1 MKILIIEDE
10 ALAAERLKNMI
21 LKILPEA
28 SISGILSSVEEGI
41 EWFKDYPQPDL
52 ILADIQLADG
62 LSFSIFKQFDI
73 QSYIIFV
80 TAYDEYAI
88 EAFKL
93 NSIDYLLKPIESQKL
108 QKSIEKF
115 LRLKN
120 RASGFEKLDLNTLIH
135 HLQHSSPTRYKSRFL
150 IKNRQTL
157 LTVNAGEIM
166 YFYIEDQLLFLTS
179 REGKKYLIEYTLN
192 QLEEMLDPSIFF
204 RINRQMFISHKA
216 IKTIHPYFNS
226 RLLIDTEPPFT
237 EDVIVS
243 REKVNAFKQWLER

>member
-21 LKILPEA
+21 IKILPEA
-28 SISGILSSVEEGI
+28 VIDGILASVEEGI

-62 LSFSIFKQFDI
+62 LSFSIFKKFDI

-93 NSIDYLLKPIESQKL
+93 NSIDYLLKPIEAPKL

-120 RASGFEKLDLNTLIH
+120 HSSGLEKLDLSALIQ
-135 HLQHSSPTRYKSRFL
+135 HLQPSPKTRYRSRFL

-157 LTVNAGEIM
+157 LTVKAEEIM
-166 YFYIEDQLLFLTS
+166 YFFIEDQLLFLTT
-179 REGKKYLIEYTLN
+179 REGKKFLMEYTLN
-192 QLEEMLDPSIFF
+192 QLEEMLDPALFF
-204 RINRQMFISHKA
+204 RINRQMFLSHKA

-226 RLLIDTEPPFT
+226 RLLIDTEPSFS

-243 REKVNAFKQWLER
+243 REKVNAFKQWLEQ

>member
-10 ALAAERLKNMI
+10 TPAAERLKNMI
-21 LKILPEA
+21 IKILPET
-28 SISGILSSVEEGI
+28 SILGILSSVEEGI
-41 EWFKDYPQPDL
+41 EWFKSYPQPDL

-93 NSIDYLLKPIESQKL
+93 NSIDYLLKPIEAPKL
-108 QKSIEKF
+108 EQSIEKF

-120 RASGFEKLDLNTLIH
+120 RSSGLEKFDINTLIQ
-135 HLQHSSPTRYKSRFL
+135 HLQSTSPARYKSRFL
-150 IKNRQTL
+150 IKNRQTF
-157 LTVNAGEIM
+157 LTVKADEIM
-166 YFYIEDQLLFLTS
+166 YFFIEDQLLFLTTL
-179 REGKKYLIEYTLN
+179 EGKKYLIEYTMN
-192 QLEEMLDPSIFF
+192 QLEEILDPSLFF
-204 RINRQMFISHKA
+204 RINRQMFLSHKA

-226 RLLIDTEPPFT
+226 RLVIDTAPPFT
-237 EDVIVS
+237 EEIIVS
-243 REKVNAFKQWLER
+243 REKVNPFKQWLEQ

>member
-21 LKILPEA
+21 MKILPEA
-28 SISGILSSVEEGI
+28 SVSGILASVEEGV
-41 EWFKDYPQPDL
+41 EWFKSYPQPDL

-73 QSYIIFV
+73 QSYVIFV

-93 NSIDYLLKPIESQKL
+93 NSIDYLLKPIEAPKL

-120 RASGFEKLDLNTLIH
+120 GSHVLDKLDISALIR
-135 HLQHSSPTRYKSRFL
+135 HLQPGTQTRYRSRFL
-150 IKNRQTL
+150 IKNRQTF
-157 LTVNAGEIM
+157 LTVNADDIL
-166 YFYIEDQLLFLTS
+166 YFFIEDQLLFLMN
-179 REGKKYLIEYTLN
+179 REGKKYLLEYTMN
-192 QLEEMLDPSIFF
+192 QLEEMLDPSLFF
-204 RINRQMFISHKA
+204 RINRQMFLSHKA

-237 EDVIVS
+237 EEVIVS
-243 REKVNAFKQWLER
+243 REKVNAFKQWLEQ